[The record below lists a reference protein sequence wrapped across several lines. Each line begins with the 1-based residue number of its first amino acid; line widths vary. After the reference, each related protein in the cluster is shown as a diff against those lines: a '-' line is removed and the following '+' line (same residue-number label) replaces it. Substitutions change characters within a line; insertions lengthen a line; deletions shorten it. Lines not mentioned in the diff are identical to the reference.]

1 MRSTHRSTR
10 NTIAAIYGVV
20 VLAASGAS
28 ASALPP
34 DPNNAALVYYRAY
47 LLRPGPDRPWPEA
60 LNKFVDGSESLMNV
74 KLDLWIRRDKIEL
87 IETAAKM
94 SKCDWGLQYSKGLGL
109 DAPHFRMMQQS
120 AWLLRADAQRLAV
133 EGQYH
138 AALERC
144 LTIRRLG
151 RHVGSQTFLA
161 RAVTRTIE
169 RGAKIGM
176 QHILGIMPPST
187 DTLAWLKG
195 QLSEDL
201 TPLPSLDDTV
211 RMDLELALQT
221 LRTHADIIAAVREK
235 LVEKA
240 ADENAKRR
248 ARDLTNDELI
258 THAGEAYTP
267 FLDAALQVIH
277 SGKPYSET
285 YTRLKNLR
293 QELEEKHGSDPAAK
307 QIIDACADQ
316 VLSSYNSEALFS
328 ASSNALKAAVEVY
341 LEIAKTRRVPFVPPE
356 GVAKDPYSGKDFEY
370 ETTKDGFLFRCS
382 APDLANGTI
391 LRPFEFKVRDPNLQ
405 REPWEQATGPVAS
418 APDERKSTPAEPNR
432 VPRAKAPPVGTQKE
446 KVHYE
451 SPNDLEAIAKDERLP
466 TEVRARAE
474 TAQMKLKAR
483 RTKDSP
489 TPEPLLIRASV
500 CRVKDGGTALNVVA
514 IDWDHDVIGLR
525 IKEARADPN
534 GRVSALVE
542 DYPPYIE
549 RMPLSRFEEEPLLP
563 VTIRDKEQRK
573 NLAVWEAYLIDCYN
587 LLVEIRS
594 GVKDSRRIHGPARPP
609 VWISKPEPNRTRVFV
624 CLYDRQ
630 GHESEYVEV
639 EDLLNEEP
647 VDPLTYMLMFQRRL
661 EKQSTR

>member
-1 MRSTHRSTR
+1 MRSTHPRPR

-47 LLRPGPDRPWPEA
+47 LVRPGPDRPWPES
-60 LNKFVDGSESLMNV
+60 LNKFIEGSESLEDV

-94 SKCDWGLQYSKGLGL
+94 SKCDWGLRYSKGLGL
-109 DAPHFRMMQQS
+109 DAPHFLMMQQF
-120 AWLLRADAQRLAV
+120 AWLLRADVQRLAV
-133 EGQYH
+133 EGQYR

-144 LTIRRLG
+144 MTIRRLG
-151 RHVGSQTFLA
+151 RHVGGETLLA
-161 RAVTRTIE
+161 RAVTRSIYQRAE
-169 RGAKIGM
+169 IGIR
-176 QHILGIMPPST
+176 HVLGIMPPSA
-187 DTLAWLKG
+187 DMLAWLKG
-195 QLSEDL
+195 QLSEDPG
-201 TPLPSLDDTV
+201 PLPSLDQAL

-221 LRTHADIIAAVREK
+221 LRTRADILAAVREA
-235 LVEKA
+235 LVEQA
-240 ADENAKRR
+240 IDEDAKRR
-248 ARDLTNDELI
+248 AKGLTSDELI
-258 THAGEAYTP
+258 ADAREAYTS

-277 SGKPYSET
+277 GSRPYSET
-285 YTRLKNLR
+285 YMRLKKLR
-293 QELEEKHGSDPAAK
+293 QELQQKHGGDPAAK
-307 QIIDACADQ
+307 QIIDACANQ
-316 VLSSYNSEALFS
+316 VLNGYNSEVLFS
-328 ASSNALKAAVEVY
+328 ASSNALKAAIEVY
-341 LEIAKTRRVPFVPPE
+341 LEIARTRRVPFMPPE
-356 GVAKDPYSGKDFEY
+356 GVAKDPYSAKDFKY
-370 ETTKDGFLFRCS
+370 ETTKDGFRFRCS

-405 REPWEQATGPVAS
+405 REPWEQAADPVAS
-418 APDERKSTPAEPNR
+418 APEERTSTPAKPSR
-432 VPRAKAPPVGTQKE
+432 VPRAKTPTVAAQKE

-466 TEVRARAE
+466 AEVRARAE

-489 TPEPLLIRASV
+489 LPEPLLIRASV
-500 CRVKDGGTALNVVA
+500 CRVKHGGTALNVTA

-525 IKEARADPN
+525 IKEACADPN

-542 DYPPYIE
+542 DYPAYIE
-549 RMPLSRFEEEPLLP
+549 RMPLSRFEEEPLLL
-563 VTIRDKEQRK
+563 VRIRDKEQRK
-573 NLAVWEAYLIDCYN
+573 DLAAWEAYLIDCYN
-587 LLVEIRS
+587 LLVETRS
-594 GVKDSRRIHGPARPP
+594 GVKDRRRIYEPALPP
-609 VWISKPEPNRTRVFV
+609 VWISRPEPNRMRVFV
-624 CLYDRQ
+624 CLCDRQ

-639 EDLLNEEP
+639 EDLLNDEP